1 MHRSADYTAHKP
13 QGYEWAACGTYSV
26 WFGVEYY
33 TAEAYVDVPRN
44 AMTLERLIVI
54 ITIVVVLC

>member
-44 AMTLERLIVI
+44 AKT
-54 ITIVVVLC
+54 